1 VVRLFACF
9 SRAPGAQKTYVQDQ
23 IREQRAEV
31 WKQLQQGAIVYV
43 CGDATRM
50 APDVRRAF
58 AAIYR
63 EETGADERVALAW
76 LDALTTE
83 GRYLVDVWA
92 TG

>member
-1 VVRLFACF
+1 M
-9 SRAPGAQKTYVQDQ
+9 
-23 IREQRAEV
+23 

-43 CGDATRM
+43 CGDASRM

-63 EETGADERVALAW
+63 EETGADERAAQTW
-76 LDALTTE
+76 LDGLTAE

>member
-1 VVRLFACF
+1 
-9 SRAPGAQKTYVQDQ
+9 VQDQ
-23 IREQRAEV
+23 LREQRALV
-31 WKQLQQGAIVYV
+31 WMQLQQGGTVYV

-58 AAIYR
+58 AAIHR
-63 EETGADERVALAW
+63 EATGSDERAALAW
-76 LDALTTE
+76 LDGLVAE